1 MKTIVLASNNQHKIK
16 EFKKI
21 LNNYQILSLKDIGY
35 DIEIEET
42 GNTFE
47 ENALIKARTIKEYLN
62 KMNKDYI
69 VISDDSGLCVDS
81 LDGKPGIY
89 SARYSGIHGDN
100 QANRNKLLNDLKYKR
115 NRNAH
120 FICTIVVLYDNDNYE
135 IFEGRTEGTITK
147 KEIGSKEFGYDCLFY
162 SKDLN
167 KTFGEASEDEKNS
180 VSHRGRAIAKMSK
193 KLKKI
198 STLY

>member
-81 LDGKPGIY
+81 LD
-89 SARYSGIHGDN
+89 
-100 QANRNKLLNDLKYKR
+100 
-115 NRNAH
+115 
-120 FICTIVVLYDNDNYE
+120 
-135 IFEGRTEGTITK
+135 
-147 KEIGSKEFGYDCLFY
+147 
-162 SKDLN
+162 
-167 KTFGEASEDEKNS
+167 
-180 VSHRGRAIAKMSK
+180 
-193 KLKKI
+193 
-198 STLY
+198 